1 MNKKGILLCGHGTR
15 IAEGVQAFNEFAKE
29 FESKIDGF
37 EVTSAFLELSE
48 PDFDAGVKKLV
59 DKGVEEI
66 IALPL
71 FLFTGVHI
79 QKDIPCMLYQCQKKY
94 NVPIKMAN
102 FMGACEE
109 MVRISEQLIRDAI
122 PSEMIEN
129 AEDTALIV
137 AGVGSSKVEANGDIA
152 MLTRLIQERFRFA
165 FATNGFL
172 SRMTF
177 PPLKETLRNVALL
190 PYKNIVIQPYFFFSG
205 IYIHRAESAIKK
217 AIKENPEKN
226 IICTQLLATHSGLY
240 ELLQK
245 RLNEVLS
252 GDVDIIGAMDK
263 ETLENYSG
271 HHHHG
276 CGHHHHHHHH
286 HHDEEHKDCNHT
298 KN

>member
-15 IAEGVQAFNEFAKE
+15 IAEGVQDFNKFAE
-29 FESKIDGF
+29 IFASQVEDF

-48 PDFDAGVKKLV
+48 PDFDTGVKKLIA
-59 DKGVEEI
+59 KGVNEI

-94 NVPIKMAN
+94 NISIKMAN
-102 FMGACEE
+102 FLGVCEE
-109 MVRISEQLIRDAI
+109 MVSISEQLIRDAI
-122 PSEMIEN
+122 SSEIIKN
-129 AEDTALIV
+129 PEDTAFII
-137 AGVGSSKVEANGDIA
+137 AGVGSSKVQANGDIA
-152 MLTRLIQERFRFA
+152 MLTRLIQERFHFA

-177 PPLKETLRNVALL
+177 PSLKEVLHNVSLL

-205 IYIHRAESAIKK
+205 IYIHRAQAAIEK
-217 AIKENPEKN
+217 AIRENPEKN
-226 IICTQLLATHSGLY
+226 IICTELLATHGGLY

-252 GDVDIIGAMDK
+252 GEINIIETIDK
-263 ETLENYSG
+263 ETLESYHG
-271 HHHHG
+271 HHDHK
-276 CGHHHHHHHH
+276 CGHHYHPNSSC
-286 HHDEEHKDCNHT
+286 KQLNH
-298 KN
+298 